1 MNNPQPYLRL
11 RIKFILSSV
20 ILVSLTD
27 ETVEL
32 CSSLLTLGR
41 VETRFTL
48 LSLNRSLV
56 RFDLRSSLL
65 TLGIAQTCLA
75 ILLLNRKLRLQ

>member
-1 MNNPQPYLRL
+1 M
-11 RIKFILSSV
+11 ILESFAY
-20 ILVSLTD
+20 

-56 RFDLRSSLL
+56 RPH
-65 TLGIAQTCLA
+65 
-75 ILLLNRKLRLQ
+75 LQ

>member
-1 MNNPQPYLRL
+1 MNMHSQRCLALKNVVFDSTFFRARQNPQPYLRL
-11 RIKFILSSV
+11 RISFFKSLV
-20 ILVSLTD
+20 IFVSLTD

-56 RFDLRSSLL
+56 RP
-65 TLGIAQTCLA
+65 
-75 ILLLNRKLRLQ
+75 RLQ